1 MVTWCALRQSIKTAP
16 PSLSPLLP
24 TLAASATFSD
34 AIRYLI
40 GSELQL
46 ALSSV
51 EPLKSANLECGL
63 LDLAAVLKKDPALI
77 GQPIY
82 VPLLLFKGFKSIQA
96 YRISHLLWNTTVNRE
111 TNRILA
117 LAVQSRCSERY
128 QTDIHPAANIGS
140 SFLIDHATGVVIGET
155 ASIGD
160 NCVVLHGVTLG
171 GKGRD
176 GSHDRHPK
184 IGDNVTIGAQS
195 TLLGNIKIGSNTTIG
210 AGSVVTKSWPE
221 NGLTLVGNPAKPLLS
236 SKL

>member
-1 MVTWCALRQSIKTAP
+1 MVTWCALRQSLKTAP
-16 PSLSPLLP
+16 PALSSLLP
-24 TLAASATFSD
+24 QLVASATFSD

-46 ALSSV
+46 ALSSA
-51 EPLKSANLECGL
+51 ESLKSANLESGI
-63 LDLAAVLKKDPALI
+63 LDLESVLKKDAALA
-77 GQPIY
+77 GQPLY
-82 VPLLLFKGFKSIQA
+82 APLLFFKGFKSIQA
-96 YRISHLLWNTTVNRE
+96 YRISHVLWNTTVNRE
-111 TNRILA
+111 ASRLLA

-128 QTDIHPAANIGS
+128 QTDIHPAANIGL

-171 GKGRD
+171 GKGKD

-195 TLLGNIKIGSNTTIG
+195 TLLGNIKIGSNSTIG

-221 NGLTLVGNPAKPLLS
+221 TGLTLVGNPAKPLLS